1 MKNLFLFLILSVLT
15 GGKNYT
21 QAASSRDAIVYQ
33 EKDVRFTMLAEGVVR
48 MEWSPSGQ
56 FVDAPS
62 FVVVQRNL
70 PVPEYKVC
78 HKGEWVLIKTAKMEV
93 KYKKHS
99 GKFTSDNLMIKA
111 VNGLKP
117 FCWKPGMQQKDNLKG
132 TFRTLDGYDGNYSTY
147 KNQEMPLEDGL
158 LARDGWTLIDDSA
171 DFLFDDS
178 DWPWVKK
185 REVG

>member
-1 MKNLFLFLILSVLT
+1 MVFFGRSESCCKRFVFLYRIIIFTRRTKTERGKGGRANRYTNSTMKNLFLFLILFVLT

-70 PVPEYKVC
+70 PVPEYKVR
-78 HKGEWVLIKTAKMEV
+78 HKGEWVLIKR
-93 KYKKHS
+93 
-99 GKFTSDNLMIKA
+99 
-111 VNGLKP
+111 LK
-117 FCWKPGMQQKDNLKG
+117 W
-132 TFRTLDGYDGNYSTY
+132 R
-147 KNQEMPLEDGL
+147 
-158 LARDGWTLIDDSA
+158 
-171 DFLFDDS
+171 
-178 DWPWVKK
+178 
-185 REVG
+185 

>member
-117 FCWKPGMQQKDNLKG
+117 FCWKPGMQQKDNLKELSG
-132 TFRTLDGYDGNYSTY
+132 H
-147 KNQEMPLEDGL
+147 
-158 LARDGWTLIDDSA
+158 WTVMMGIIVLIKTRKCRWKTG
-171 DFLFDDS
+171 F
-178 DWPWVKK
+178 WP
-185 REVG
+185 GMGGH

>member
-1 MKNLFLFLILSVLT
+1 
-15 GGKNYT
+15 
-21 QAASSRDAIVYQ
+21 
-33 EKDVRFTMLAEGVVR
+33 
-48 MEWSPSGQ
+48 
-56 FVDAPS
+56 
-62 FVVVQRNL
+62 
-70 PVPEYKVC
+70 
-78 HKGEWVLIKTAKMEV
+78 MEV

-158 LARDGWTLIDDSA
+158 LARDG
-171 DFLFDDS
+171 
-178 DWPWVKK
+178 
-185 REVG
+185 

>member
-62 FVVVQRNL
+62 FVVVERNL
-70 PVPEYKVC
+70 PVPEYHR
-78 HKGEWVLIKTAKMEV
+78 HKFIRSPRLLKTK
-93 KYKKHS
+93 
-99 GKFTSDNLMIKA
+99 I
-111 VNGLKP
+111 P
-117 FCWKPGMQQKDNLKG
+117 F
-132 TFRTLDGYDGNYSTY
+132 R
-147 KNQEMPLEDGL
+147 
-158 LARDGWTLIDDSA
+158 
-171 DFLFDDS
+171 
-178 DWPWVKK
+178 
-185 REVG
+185 